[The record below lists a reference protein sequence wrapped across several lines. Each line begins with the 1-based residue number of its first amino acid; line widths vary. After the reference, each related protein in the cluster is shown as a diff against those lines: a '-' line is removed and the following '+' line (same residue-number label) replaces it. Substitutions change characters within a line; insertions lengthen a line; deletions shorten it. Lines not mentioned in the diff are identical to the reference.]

1 MDAQNTLAE
10 AQPFANEFAQAV
22 INGLGAREKYIP
34 CHFLY
39 DARGSELFEKITQLD
54 EYYPTRTEIAL
65 LQKYGPR
72 ISQLVGTDCAVIEF
86 GSGSSRKTHVLIES
100 LQDIAAYVPIDIAGE
115 ALSEAA
121 ESLRKKFSDLTVIPV
136 NADFNDAIE
145 LPDAVAGAPKLG
157 FFPGSTIGN
166 FSHAD
171 AAQFLADAGEL
182 LGRDSAFLVGV
193 DLKKDTDT
201 LLAAYNDAEGVTAEF
216 NLNLLTR
223 INRQLDGDIDLAKYK
238 HEAVYNETEGRIE
251 IYIVSLDDQKLSV
264 LGQPFTLARGERI
277 HTENSHKY
285 SVEEFG
291 AMARKA
297 GWQSDEVWI
306 DDRALF
312 SLHFLSRD

>member
-1 MDAQNTLAE
+1 MDARNTLAE
-10 AQPFANEFAQAV
+10 AQPFADEFATAV
-22 INGLGAREKYIP
+22 IDGLGARAKHIP

-39 DARGSELFEKITQLD
+39 DARGSELFEKITQLE

-65 LQKYGPR
+65 LEKYGPR
-72 ISQLVGTDCAVIEF
+72 ISQLVGSDCAVIEF
-86 GSGSSRKTHVLIES
+86 GSGSSRKTHILIES
-100 LQDIAAYVPIDIAGE
+100 LQDIAAYVPIDISDK

-121 ESLRKKFSDLTVIPV
+121 EALRKKFSDLTVIPV
-136 NADFNDAIE
+136 HADFNEAIE
-145 LPDAVAGAPKLG
+145 LPDAVSGALKLG

-171 AAQFLADAGEL
+171 ATRFLADAGEL
-182 LGRDSAFLVGV
+182 LGQDSAFLVGV
-193 DLKKDTDT
+193 DLKKNTDT

-216 NLNLLTR
+216 NLNLLER
-223 INRQLDGDIDLAKYK
+223 INRQLDGDLNLEKFK

-251 IYIVSLDDQKLSV
+251 IYIVSLEDQRLSV
-264 LGQPFTLARGERI
+264 LGRPFTLTRGERI

-285 SVEEFG
+285 SIEEFG
-291 AMARKA
+291 AMARRA

-312 SLHFLSRD
+312 SLHFLSRN